1 MGWALAIVQ
10 PCSWRSNSS
19 DRSRFDWR
27 RNKGHANGAPRS
39 TAHKYNVLSQDLS
52 RTRR

>member
-1 MGWALAIVQ
+1 MGWALAIVHL
-10 PCSWRSNSS
+10 CSWRSKSS
-19 DRSRFDWR
+19 DRFRFDWS
-27 RNKGHANGAPRS
+27 RNKGHANGAPCS